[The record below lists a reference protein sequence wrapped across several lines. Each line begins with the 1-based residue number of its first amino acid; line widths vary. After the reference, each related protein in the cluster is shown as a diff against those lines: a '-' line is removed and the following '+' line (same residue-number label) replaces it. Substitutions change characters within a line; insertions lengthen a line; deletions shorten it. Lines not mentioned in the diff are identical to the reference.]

1 MNQTEV
7 ITALHLQANIEPSFT
22 SLGTAYSAE
31 HQPFIDANSFH
42 CVVWLKLEE
51 QNPDFFKAYHV
62 RLRIKEQITAF
73 NYLVS
78 QQAQLMQKAGT
89 FSILPAGLNQG
100 NNAGTQMGLQTTG
113 SPLIGSPPNMTY
125 GLQQY
130 APLPQLPSLQA
141 LASQTASSGL
151 TTSHPPPIAPRVPQ
165 ANARNP
171 TLSPQQ
177 TNGLLTPTATPF
189 VAPMAENMTY
199 K

>member
-1 MNQTEV
+1 M
-7 ITALHLQANIEPSFT
+7 
-22 SLGTAYSAE
+22 
-31 HQPFIDANSFH
+31 
-42 CVVWLKLEE
+42 WLKLEE

-89 FSILPAGLNQG
+89 FLPVAGLNQTST
-100 NNAGTQMGLQTTG
+100 NAGTQMGLQSSSG
-113 SPLIGSPPNMTY
+113 SPLVGSPQNITY
-125 GLQQY
+125 GLPPY

-141 LASQTASSGL
+141 LATQQATTPGL
-151 TTSHPPPIAPRVPQ
+151 TSSHPPPIAPRVPQ
-165 ANARNP
+165 TAGARNP

-177 TNGLLTPTATPF
+177 THGLLTPTVTPF
-189 VAPMAENMTY
+189 VAPMPENMTY